1 VSLLPWVLLAT
12 TITVRVLFAR
22 LSRWG
27 WWLDLGTVPLWLVYY
42 AAHGDWP
49 LLGVPL
55 LFAWI
60 DLKAV
65 SFWRRRE

>member
-1 VSLLPWVLLAT
+1 
-12 TITVRVLFAR
+12 
-22 LSRWG
+22 
-27 WWLDLGTVPLWLVYY
+27 LWLVYY

-65 SFWRRRE
+65 SFWRRREQPPNVVSVEHARLLW